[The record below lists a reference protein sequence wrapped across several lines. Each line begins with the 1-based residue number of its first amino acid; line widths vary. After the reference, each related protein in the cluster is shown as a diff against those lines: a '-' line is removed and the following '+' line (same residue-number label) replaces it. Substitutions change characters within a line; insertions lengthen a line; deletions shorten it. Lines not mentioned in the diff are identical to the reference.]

1 MRPGRSAATRTGAAN
16 RSMTAGGDACTGVI
30 LAGGEARRYGGVPK
44 GLERVNGRRIIDRV
58 AGALAAATDNLLL
71 VANDPRAVSWL
82 PGVRVATDV
91 RPGNGSLGGIH
102 AALAHAAQPVLVV
115 AWDMP
120 FVPATLLTALR
131 ALGRDA
137 DVAAPESAST
147 RGVEPLCAYY
157 DPACI
162 GPIERHLDA
171 GDRRV
176 VGFYD
181 DVRVAR
187 LLDAQVRLFGDP
199 ALMFLNVNS
208 PDELVLAERHAARI
222 DDAADGGDHRTQT
235 PR

>member
-1 MRPGRSAATRTGAAN
+1 
-16 RSMTAGGDACTGVI
+16 MTAAAGCTGVI

-44 GLERVNGRRIIDRV
+44 GLERVGGRRVIDRV
-58 AGALAAATDNLLL
+58 AAALAAAADDLLL
-71 VANDPRAVSWL
+71 IANDPGAASWL
-82 PGVRVATDV
+82 PGVRVAHDV

-102 AALAHAAQPVLVV
+102 AALVHAARPALVV

-120 FVPATLLTALR
+120 FVPAGLLVALR
-131 ALGRDA
+131 ALGRTADA
-137 DVAAPESAST
+137 AVPESDSA

-162 GPIERHLDA
+162 GAIERRLDA

-176 VGFYD
+176 VGFYH

-187 LLDAQVRLFGDP
+187 LSILDVRRFGDP
-199 ALMFLNVNS
+199 ALLFLNVNA
-208 PDELVLAERHAARI
+208 PDDLVLAERHAARI
-222 DDAADGGDHRTQT
+222 DDAAHGGDHRTET